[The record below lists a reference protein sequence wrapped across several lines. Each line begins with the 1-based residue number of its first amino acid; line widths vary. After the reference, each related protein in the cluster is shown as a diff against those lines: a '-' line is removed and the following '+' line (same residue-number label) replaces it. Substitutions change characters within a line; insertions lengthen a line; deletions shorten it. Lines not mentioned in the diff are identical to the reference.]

1 MSFPNLKVSGN
12 CQTEC
17 RPVIRQERGSNPSD
31 LTHSVLLTYIF
42 QYSLNELTDIHW
54 FGKMGIHSG
63 CPAFF
68 PVLGKGIGRHGDDG
82 YCSCFFTVQLSDA
95 AGRLLSIGHNF
106 TFCSRYA
113 QKL

>member
-17 RPVIRQERGSNPSD
+17 RQVIRQERGSNPSG

-54 FGKMGIHSG
+54 FGKMGIHSAEDWEQFELEDVSDRNL
-63 CPAFF
+63 PRVAFINQLCNI
-68 PVLGKGIGRHGDDG
+68 PGWIKGVSYYG
-82 YCSCFFTVQLSDA
+82 YDLTAV
-95 AGRLLSIGHNF
+95 RW
-106 TFCSRYA
+106 
-113 QKL
+113 

>member
-17 RPVIRQERGSNPSD
+17 RQVIRQERGSNPSG

-63 CPAFF
+63 CPAFSRSS
-68 PVLGKGIGRHGDDG
+68 VKALAVMAMMGIVPAFH
-82 YCSCFFTVQLSDA
+82 SPAF
-95 AGRLLSIGHNF
+95 
-106 TFCSRYA
+106 
-113 QKL
+113 